1 MQTSTPTPST
11 IPALPALQAPSVL
24 LLGPTGTGKT
34 WSLST
39 LLESGLET
47 FVISTEPNGIDS
59 LIDACQQKK
68 LDLSK
73 LHYASIQPARAG
85 MAGLL
90 EMANKVSVMNFE
102 SLSKLAPSTGRQ
114 HAQWIELLKTL
125 SDFKDQRGAS
135 YGPVDK
141 FDSSRVLIIDS
152 LSGLNTMAMDIT
164 VGDKLSA
171 HVGEWG
177 VAMGLLDK
185 LILALTSGL
194 KCTFVLVGHLEREF
208 NEVTGQTTLMAATLG
223 KKLAPR
229 LPRFFSEVVLSTRE
243 GAKFGWSTT
252 QTGVDLKQRA
262 LPLSDKLEPS
272 FRPIVEA
279 YRKRLEG
286 AQ

>member
-1 MQTSTPTPST
+1 MNTAPETSPPLT
-11 IPALPALQAPSVL
+11 LQAPSVL

-39 LLESGLET
+39 LLEAGLET

-59 LIDACQQKK
+59 LLDACQQKK
-68 LDLSK
+68 LDLSR

-85 MAGLL
+85 LSGLMDMAK
-90 EMANKVSVMNFE
+90 KVSVMNFE
-102 SLSKLAPSTGRQ
+102 SLSKLAPSGQRQ
-114 HAQWIELLKTL
+114 HAQWIELLSTL
-125 SDFKDQRGAS
+125 SDFKDQKGVS
-135 YGPVDK
+135 YGPVDA
-141 FDSSRVLIIDS
+141 FGAERALVIDS
-152 LSGLNTMAMDIT
+152 LSGLNLMAMDIT

-185 LILALTSGL
+185 LILSLTSGL

-229 LPRFFSEVVLSTRE
+229 LPRFFSEVVLTTRD
-243 GAKFGWSTT
+243 GVKFGWSTT
-252 QTGVDLKQRA
+252 QTGVDLKSRA
-262 LPLSDKLEPS
+262 LPLSDKLAPTFEPVIAS
-272 FRPIVEA
+272 

-286 AQ
+286 VK

>member
-1 MQTSTPTPST
+1 MSNPVTPAP
-11 IPALPALQAPSVL
+11 LQAPSVL

-39 LLESGLET
+39 LIESGLEL
-47 FVISTEPNGIDS
+47 FLISTEPNGVDS
-59 LIDACQQKK
+59 LLDACQKK
-68 LDLSK
+68 ELDLSK
-73 LHYASIQPARAG
+73 LHYAAIQPARTG
-85 MAGLL
+85 MAGLKD
-90 EMANKVSVMNFE
+90 MANKVSMMNFE

-114 HAQWIELLKTL
+114 HASWITMLTTL
-125 SDFKDQRGAS
+125 DNFVDQRGVS
-135 YGPVDK
+135 YGPVEK
-141 FDSSRVLIIDS
+141 FDASRALVIDS

-208 NEVTGQTTLMAATLG
+208 NEVTGQTALMASTLG

-229 LPRFFSEVVLSTRE
+229 LPRFFSEVVLSTRD
-243 GAKFGWSTT
+243 GVKFGWSTA
-252 QTGVDLKQRA
+252 QIGVDLKPRA

-272 FRPIVEA
+272 FKPVVEA
-279 YRKRLEG
+279 YKKRLE
-286 AQ
+286 AA